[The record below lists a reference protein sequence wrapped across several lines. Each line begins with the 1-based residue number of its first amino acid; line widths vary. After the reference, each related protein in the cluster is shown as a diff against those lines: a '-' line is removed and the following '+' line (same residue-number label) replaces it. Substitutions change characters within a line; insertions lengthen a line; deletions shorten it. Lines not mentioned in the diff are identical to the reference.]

1 MSNNPDAL
9 DLYAH
14 IEDMLQNYEASDKL
28 YSAYFEILDE
38 LKFDSLLDVGCG
50 SGAFLSMLSK
60 LYPQSYLKGIDLSD
74 VMVERTLERGIEAQA
89 VDLCNLDGKFDVITA
104 VFDMVNYLDAASL
117 SSFMQ
122 CVCERLHTGG
132 YFICDINTEY
142 GFDEIASGS
151 FTAEDETQYL
161 VIDSSYEAGV
171 YRSDFTR
178 FEKREDGC
186 YHRED
191 QQIIQYLHTPQ
202 EMISAGGLLLKSSEA
217 LSLYGEESDK
227 LLLVLQKEGL

>member
-60 LYPQSYLKGIDLSD
+60 LYPQSHLKGIDLSPA
-74 VMVERTLERGIEAQA
+74 MVERTLERGIEAQA
-89 VDLCNLDGKFDVITA
+89 VDLCDLDGKFDVITA
-104 VFDMVNYLDAASL
+104 VFDMVNYLDADAL
-117 SSFMQ
+117 SRFMY
-122 CVCERLHTGG
+122 CVESHLNDGG
-132 YFICDINTEY
+132 YFIFDVNSEY

-151 FTAEDETQYL
+151 FTAEDEDRFL
-161 VIDSSYEAGV
+161 VIDSYYEHKI
-171 YRSDFTR
+171 YRSLFTL
-178 FEKREDGC
+178 FLKQGQL
-186 YHRED
+186 YSRED
-191 QQIIQYLHTPQ
+191 QEITQYYYDKDTLLS
-202 EMISAGGLLLKSSEA
+202 SAKMRLLRVKDIALYSEDI
-217 LSLYGEESDK
+217 DK
-227 LLLVLQKEGL
+227 HIYIFKKEKR